1 LTIHLPI
8 ATLELNCSVT
18 CKKMN
23 EKLYSHG
30 LIQVYTG
37 NGKGKTT
44 AALGLAIRALGHGA
58 KVHIIFF
65 MKGEFPYGEREI
77 LSKLPNLSFQV
88 FGHEHL
94 IDPNNVKNDE
104 IEQAR
109 EALKAS
115 RLALQSSKYD
125 LVIFDEINIASAWK
139 LIDVQDVL
147 ELISNK
153 PPKVEVVLTGRYADQ
168 RIIDK
173 ADLVTNMDE
182 IKHPYRRGTEARK
195 GIEY

>member
-1 LTIHLPI
+1 MSSDITTN
-8 ATLELNCSVT
+8 TLRFMSSKFFKN
-18 CKKMN
+18 
-23 EKLYSHG
+23 G

-65 MKGEFPYGEREI
+65 MKGKFPYGEREI
-77 LSKLPNLSFQV
+77 LSKLPNLSYQV

-94 IDPNNVKNDE
+94 IDPNNVKEDE
-104 IEQAR
+104 TEQAR

-115 RLALQSSKYD
+115 RLAIQSNKYD
-125 LVIFDEINIASAWK
+125 LVILDEINVACSWK
-139 LIDVQDVL
+139 LIDIQDVL

-153 PPKVEVVLTGRYADQ
+153 PSKVEVVLTGRYADQ

-173 ADLVTNMDE
+173 ADLVTSMDE
-182 IKHPYRRGTEARK
+182 IKHPYRNGIEARK

>member
-1 LTIHLPI
+1 MSDKFFT
-8 ATLELNCSVT
+8 
-18 CKKMN
+18 
-23 EKLYSHG
+23 HG
-30 LIQVYTG
+30 LVQIYTG

-58 KVHIIFF
+58 KVHMVFF

-77 LSKLPNLSFQV
+77 LSNLPGLSFQV

-94 IDPNNVKNDE
+94 IDPNNVKEDE
-104 IEQAR
+104 REQAR
-109 EALKAS
+109 EALKAARS
-115 RLALQSSKYD
+115 ALQSGKYD
-125 LVIFDEINIASAWK
+125 LLILDEVNVASAWK
-139 LIDVQDVL
+139 LIDVKDVL
-147 ELISNK
+147 ALISDK
-153 PPKVEVVLTGRYADQ
+153 PPSVEVILTGRYADQ

-182 IKHPYRRGTEARK
+182 IKHPYRKGLEARK

>member
-1 LTIHLPI
+1 MSSDITTN
-8 ATLELNCSVT
+8 TLRFMSSKFFKN
-18 CKKMN
+18 
-23 EKLYSHG
+23 G

-58 KVHIIFF
+58 KVHIIFY
-65 MKGEFPYGEREI
+65 MKGKFPYGEREI
-77 LSKLPNLSFQV
+77 LSKLPNLSYQV

-94 IDPNNVKNDE
+94 IDPNNVQEDE

-115 RLALQSSKYD
+115 RLAIQSNKYD
-125 LVIFDEINIASAWK
+125 LVILDEINVACSWK
-139 LIDVQDVL
+139 LIDIQDVL

-153 PPKVEVVLTGRYADQ
+153 PSKVEVVLTGRYADQ

-173 ADLVTNMDE
+173 ADLVTSMDE
-182 IKHPYRRGTEARK
+182 IKHPYRNGIEARK

>member
-1 LTIHLPI
+1 MSDKFFT
-8 ATLELNCSVT
+8 
-18 CKKMN
+18 
-23 EKLYSHG
+23 HG
-30 LIQVYTG
+30 LVQVYTG

-58 KVHIIFF
+58 KVHMVFF

-77 LSKLPNLSFQV
+77 LTKLPGLSFQV

-94 IDPNNVKNDE
+94 IDPNNVKVDE
-104 IEQAR
+104 REQAR

-115 RLALQSSKYD
+115 RLAIQSGKYD
-125 LVIFDEINIASAWK
+125 LVILDEVNVASAWK
-139 LIDVQDVL
+139 LIDVKDVL
-147 ELISNK
+147 ALISDK
-153 PPKVEVVLTGRYADQ
+153 PPSVEVILTGRYADQ

-182 IKHPYRRGTEARK
+182 IKHPYRKGLEARK

>member
-1 LTIHLPI
+1 MSDKFFT
-8 ATLELNCSVT
+8 
-18 CKKMN
+18 
-23 EKLYSHG
+23 HG
-30 LIQVYTG
+30 LVQVYTG

-58 KVHIIFF
+58 KVHMVFF

-77 LSKLPNLSFQV
+77 LSKLPGLSFQV

-94 IDPNNVKNDE
+94 IDPNNVKDDE
-104 IEQAR
+104 REQAR

-115 RLALQSSKYD
+115 KLAIKSGKYD
-125 LVIFDEINIASAWK
+125 LVILDEVNVASAWK
-139 LIDVQDVL
+139 LIDVKDVL
-147 ELISNK
+147 ALISDK
-153 PPKVEVVLTGRYADQ
+153 PPSVEVILTGRYADQ

-182 IKHPYRRGTEARK
+182 IKHPYRKGLEARK

>member
-1 LTIHLPI
+1 MSNKFFT
-8 ATLELNCSVT
+8 
-18 CKKMN
+18 
-23 EKLYSHG
+23 HG

-65 MKGEFPYGEREI
+65 MKGKFPYGEREI
-77 LSKLPNLSFQV
+77 LAKLPQLSFQV

-94 IDPNNVKNDE
+94 IDPNNVKDDE
-104 IEQAR
+104 RQQAR

-115 RLALQSSKYD
+115 KLAIQSSKYD
-125 LVIFDEINIASAWK
+125 LVILDEINVASAWK
-139 LIDVQDVL
+139 LIDVKDVL
-147 ELISNK
+147 ELIVNK
-153 PPKVEVVLTGRYADQ
+153 PSGVELVLTGRYADQ

-182 IKHPYRRGTEARK
+182 IKHPYRRGIEARK

>member
-1 LTIHLPI
+1 MSSKFST
-8 ATLELNCSVT
+8 
-18 CKKMN
+18 
-23 EKLYSHG
+23 HG

-65 MKGEFPYGEREI
+65 MKGKFPYGECEI

-94 IDPNNVKNDE
+94 INPNNVKDDE
-104 IEQAR
+104 RQQAR

-115 RLALQSSKYD
+115 KVAIQSSNYD
-125 LVIFDEINIASAWK
+125 LVILDEINVASAWK

-147 ELISNK
+147 ELIGNK
-153 PPKVEVVLTGRYADQ
+153 PSKVEVVLTGRYADQ

-182 IKHPYRRGTEARK
+182 IKHPYRRGIEARK

>member
-1 LTIHLPI
+1 MSDKFFT
-8 ATLELNCSVT
+8 
-18 CKKMN
+18 
-23 EKLYSHG
+23 HG
-30 LIQVYTG
+30 HVQVYTG

-58 KVHIIFF
+58 KVHIVFF

-77 LSKLPNLSFQV
+77 LSTLPGLSFQV

-94 IDPNNVKNDE
+94 IDPNNVKDDE
-104 IEQAR
+104 REQAR

-115 RLALQSSKYD
+115 RLAIQSGKYD
-125 LVIFDEINIASAWK
+125 LVILDEINVASAWK
-139 LIDVQDVL
+139 LIDVKDVL
-147 ELISNK
+147 ALISDK
-153 PPKVEVVLTGRYADQ
+153 PPSVEVILTGRYADQ

-182 IKHPYRRGTEARK
+182 IKHPYRKGLEARK

>member
-1 LTIHLPI
+1 M
-8 ATLELNCSVT
+8 
-18 CKKMN
+18 KKNM
-23 EKLYSHG
+23 YHQG

-58 KVHIIFF
+58 RVHIIFF
-65 MKGEFPYGEREI
+65 MKGEFPYGEREL

-94 IDPNNVKNDE
+94 IDPNNIKDDE
-104 IEQAR
+104 RQQACEALEASR
-109 EALKAS
+109 EALKS
-115 RLALQSSKYD
+115 KKYD
-125 LVIFDEINIASAWK
+125 LIVLDEINIASAWNLISMKDVIK
-139 LIDVQDVL
+139 LIDDKPSAV
-147 ELISNK
+147 EL
-153 PPKVEVVLTGRYADQ
+153 VLTGRYADQ

-182 IKHPYRRGTEARK
+182 IKHPYRKGIEARK

>member
-1 LTIHLPI
+1 MSNQFFT
-8 ATLELNCSVT
+8 
-18 CKKMN
+18 
-23 EKLYSHG
+23 HG
-30 LIQVYTG
+30 LIHVYTG

-58 KVHIIFF
+58 KVHIIFL
-65 MKGEFPYGEREI
+65 MKGKFPYGEREI

-94 IDPNNVKNDE
+94 IDPNNIKDNE
-104 IEQAR
+104 RQQAH

-115 RLALQSSKYD
+115 RLAIQSSKYD
-125 LVIFDEINIASAWK
+125 LVILDEINVASAWK

-147 ELISNK
+147 ELIGNK

-173 ADLVTNMDE
+173 ADLVTNMNE
-182 IKHPYRRGTEARK
+182 IKHPYRRGIEARK

>member
-1 LTIHLPI
+1 MSSDITTN
-8 ATLELNCSVT
+8 TLRFMSSKFFKN
-18 CKKMN
+18 
-23 EKLYSHG
+23 G

-58 KVHIIFF
+58 KVHIIFY
-65 MKGEFPYGEREI
+65 MKGKFPYGEREI
-77 LSKLPNLSFQV
+77 LSKLPNLSYQV

-94 IDPNNVKNDE
+94 IDPNNVKEDE
-104 IEQAR
+104 TEQAR

-115 RLALQSSKYD
+115 RLAIQSNKYD
-125 LVIFDEINIASAWK
+125 LVILDEINVACSWK
-139 LIDVQDVL
+139 LIDIQDVL

-153 PPKVEVVLTGRYADQ
+153 PSKVEVVLTGRYADQ

-173 ADLVTNMDE
+173 ADLVTSMDE
-182 IKHPYRRGTEARK
+182 IKHPYRNGIEARK

>member
-1 LTIHLPI
+1 LPSDI
-8 ATLELNCSVT
+8 KTNNIRF
-18 CKKMN
+18 MN
-23 EKLYSHG
+23 SKFFKNG

-44 AALGLAIRALGHGA
+44 AALGLAVRALGHGT

-65 MKGEFPYGEREI
+65 MKGKYPYGEREI

-94 IDPNNVKNDE
+94 IDPNNVKEDE
-104 IEQAR
+104 KEQAR

-115 RLALQSSKYD
+115 KLAIKSGKYD
-125 LVIFDEINIASAWK
+125 LVILDEINVASAWK
-139 LIDVQDVL
+139 LIGVEDVI
-147 ELISNK
+147 ELICNK
-153 PPKVEVVLTGRYADQ
+153 PPTVEVVLTGRYADQ
-168 RIIDK
+168 RIMDK
-173 ADLVTNMDE
+173 ADLVTSMDE
-182 IKHPYRRGTEARK
+182 IKHPYRKGIEARK

>member
-1 LTIHLPI
+1 MSSDMTTNNII
-8 ATLELNCSVT
+8 SMSSNFF
-18 CKKMN
+18 KD
-23 EKLYSHG
+23 G

-65 MKGEFPYGEREI
+65 MKGKFPYGEREI
-77 LSKLPNLSFQV
+77 LSKLPDLSFQV

-94 IDPNNVKNDE
+94 IDPDNVKDDE
-104 IEQAR
+104 RQQAR

-115 RLALQSSKYD
+115 KSAIQSSKYD
-125 LVIFDEINIASAWK
+125 LVILDEINIACAWK
-139 LIDVQDVL
+139 LIDVKDVI

-153 PPKVEVVLTGRYADQ
+153 PPAVEVVLTGRYADQ
-168 RIIDK
+168 KIMDK

-182 IKHPYRRGTEARK
+182 IKHPYRRGIEARK

>member
-1 LTIHLPI
+1 MSSDITTN
-8 ATLELNCSVT
+8 TLRFMSSKFFN
-18 CKKMN
+18 N
-23 EKLYSHG
+23 G

-58 KVHIIFF
+58 KVHIIFY
-65 MKGEFPYGEREI
+65 MKGKFPYGEREI
-77 LSKLPNLSFQV
+77 LSKLPNLSYQV

-94 IDPNNVKNDE
+94 IDPNNVQEDE

-115 RLALQSSKYD
+115 RLAIQSNKYD
-125 LVIFDEINIASAWK
+125 LVILDEINVACSWK
-139 LIDVQDVL
+139 LIDIQDVL

-153 PPKVEVVLTGRYADQ
+153 PSKVEVVLTGRYADQ

-173 ADLVTNMDE
+173 ADLVTSMDE
-182 IKHPYRRGTEARK
+182 IKHPYRNGIEARK

>member
-1 LTIHLPI
+1 MSDKFFT
-8 ATLELNCSVT
+8 
-18 CKKMN
+18 
-23 EKLYSHG
+23 HG
-30 LIQVYTG
+30 LVQVYTG

-58 KVHIIFF
+58 KVHMVFF

-77 LSKLPNLSFQV
+77 LAKLPNLSFQI

-94 IDPNNVKNDE
+94 IDPNNVKDE
-104 IEQAR
+104 ERQQAH

-115 RLALQSSKYD
+115 RLAIKSGKYD
-125 LVIFDEINIASAWK
+125 LLILDEINVASAWK
-139 LIDVQDVL
+139 LIDVEDVIK
-147 ELISNK
+147 LIGDK
-153 PPKVEVVLTGRYADQ
+153 PLLVEVVLTGRYADQ

-182 IKHPYRRGTEARK
+182 IKHPYRNGLEARK

>member
-1 LTIHLPI
+1 MSDKFFT
-8 ATLELNCSVT
+8 
-18 CKKMN
+18 
-23 EKLYSHG
+23 HG
-30 LIQVYTG
+30 LVQVYTG

-58 KVHIIFF
+58 KVHMVFF
-65 MKGEFPYGEREI
+65 MKGAFPYGEREI
-77 LSKLPNLSFQV
+77 LSKLPGLSFQV

-94 IDPNNVKNDE
+94 IDPNNVKDDE
-104 IEQAR
+104 REQAR

-115 RLALQSSKYD
+115 KLAIKSGKYD
-125 LVIFDEINIASAWK
+125 LVILDEVNVASAWK
-139 LIDVQDVL
+139 LIDVKDVL
-147 ELISNK
+147 ALISDK
-153 PPKVEVVLTGRYADQ
+153 PPSVEVILTGRYADQ

-182 IKHPYRRGTEARK
+182 IKHPYRKGLEARK

>member
-1 LTIHLPI
+1 MSDKFFT
-8 ATLELNCSVT
+8 
-18 CKKMN
+18 
-23 EKLYSHG
+23 HG
-30 LIQVYTG
+30 LVQVYTG

-58 KVHIIFF
+58 KVHMVFF

-77 LSKLPNLSFQV
+77 LSKLPGLSFQV

-94 IDPNNVKNDE
+94 IDPNNVKEDE

-115 RLALQSSKYD
+115 RLAIQSGKYD
-125 LVIFDEINIASAWK
+125 LVILDEVNVASAWK
-139 LIDVQDVL
+139 LIDVKDVL
-147 ELISNK
+147 ALISDK
-153 PPKVEVVLTGRYADQ
+153 PPSVEVILTGRYADQ

-182 IKHPYRRGTEARK
+182 IKHPYRKGLEARK

>member
-1 LTIHLPI
+1 MSNTFF
-8 ATLELNCSVT
+8 
-18 CKKMN
+18 KQ
-23 EKLYSHG
+23 G
-30 LIQVYTG
+30 LIHIYTG

-44 AALGLAIRALGHGA
+44 AAIGLAVRALGHSA
-58 KVHIIFF
+58 RVHIIFF
-65 MKGEFPYGEREI
+65 MKGNFPYGERQI
-77 LSKLPNLSFQV
+77 LSQFPNLSFQI

-94 IDPNNVKNDE
+94 INPNNVKE
-104 IEQAR
+104 GEKEQAR

-115 RLALQSSKYD
+115 QTAVKSGRYD
-125 LVIFDEINIASAWK
+125 LVILDEINVASAWR

-147 ELISNK
+147 ALITDKPSTVEL
-153 PPKVEVVLTGRYADQ
+153 VLTGRYADQ

-182 IKHPYRRGTEARK
+182 IKHPYRRGTAARK

>member
-1 LTIHLPI
+1 MSSKFFK
-8 ATLELNCSVT
+8 N
-18 CKKMN
+18 
-23 EKLYSHG
+23 G

-58 KVHIIFF
+58 KVHIIFY
-65 MKGEFPYGEREI
+65 MKGKFPYGEREI
-77 LSKLPNLSFQV
+77 LSKLPNLSYQV

-94 IDPNNVKNDE
+94 IDPNNVKEDE
-104 IEQAR
+104 TEQAR

-115 RLALQSSKYD
+115 RLAIQSNKYD
-125 LVIFDEINIASAWK
+125 LVILDEINVACSWK
-139 LIDVQDVL
+139 LIDIQDVL

-153 PPKVEVVLTGRYADQ
+153 PSKVEVVLTGRYADQ

-173 ADLVTNMDE
+173 ADLVTSMDE
-182 IKHPYRRGTEARK
+182 IKHPYRNGIEARK

>member
-1 LTIHLPI
+1 MSDKFFT
-8 ATLELNCSVT
+8 
-18 CKKMN
+18 
-23 EKLYSHG
+23 HG
-30 LIQVYTG
+30 LVQVYTG

-58 KVHIIFF
+58 KVHMVFF

-77 LSKLPNLSFQV
+77 LSKLPGLSFQV

-94 IDPNNVKNDE
+94 IDPNNVKDDE
-104 IEQAR
+104 REQAR

-115 RLALQSSKYD
+115 KLAIKSGKYD
-125 LVIFDEINIASAWK
+125 LVILDEVNVASAWK
-139 LIDVQDVL
+139 LIHVKDVL
-147 ELISNK
+147 ALISDK
-153 PPKVEVVLTGRYADQ
+153 PPSVEVILTGRYADQ

-182 IKHPYRRGTEARK
+182 LKHPYRKGLEARK

>member
-1 LTIHLPI
+1 MSDRFFT
-8 ATLELNCSVT
+8 
-18 CKKMN
+18 
-23 EKLYSHG
+23 HG
-30 LIQVYTG
+30 LVQVYTG

-44 AALGLAIRALGHGA
+44 AALGLAIRSLGHGA

-65 MKGEFPYGEREI
+65 MKGKFPYGEREI
-77 LSKLPNLSFQV
+77 LTKLPGLSFQV

-94 IDPNNVKNDE
+94 IDPNNVKE
-104 IEQAR
+104 EEKEQAR

-115 RLALQSSKYD
+115 KLAIQSTRYD
-125 LVIFDEINIASAWK
+125 LVILDEINVAYAWK

-147 ELISNK
+147 ELIVNK
-153 PPKVEVVLTGRYADQ
+153 PSAVELVLTGRYADQ

-182 IKHPYRRGTEARK
+182 IKHPYRRGIEARK